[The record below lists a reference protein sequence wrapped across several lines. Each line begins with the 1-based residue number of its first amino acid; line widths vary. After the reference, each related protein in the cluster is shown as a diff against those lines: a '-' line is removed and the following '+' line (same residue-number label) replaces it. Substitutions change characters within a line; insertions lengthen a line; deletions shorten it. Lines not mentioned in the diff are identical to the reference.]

1 MSKRVGWAVIDHM
14 SGGVTSSADLKI
26 AGFIQVSP
34 LMTEITLGCQTM
46 MCCVTR
52 RRFPA
57 DRTGVHGA
65 GEPMVTE
72 IRATVT
78 LGVGGVGAGIL
89 DEHTRGG
96 GSDPLSFNDLDA
108 DDIVVGYGGGSR

>member
-46 MCCVTR
+46 MCCVTGHQ
-52 RRFPA
+52 FPTG
-57 DRTGVHGA
+57 RTGVQEA
-65 GEPMVTE
+65 GEPVVTK

-78 LGVGGVGAGIL
+78 LGVGGVRVGIL
-89 DEHTRGG
+89 DEDARGR
-96 GSDPLSFNDLDA
+96 GSDPLSFNDLDM
-108 DDIVVGYGGGSR
+108 DNIDISY